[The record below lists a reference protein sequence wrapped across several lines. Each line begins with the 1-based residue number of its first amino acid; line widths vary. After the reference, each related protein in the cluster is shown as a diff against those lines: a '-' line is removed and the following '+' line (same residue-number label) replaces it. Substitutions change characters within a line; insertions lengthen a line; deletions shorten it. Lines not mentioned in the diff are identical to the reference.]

1 MSLCWYEMREKRR
14 IQQPDL
20 HEQKPIKG
28 RDMHEKRHMKEI
40 K

>member
-1 MSLCWYEMREKRR
+1 MSLCWYEIREKRP
-14 IQQPDL
+14 IQQPNL
-20 HEQKPIKG
+20 HGKKPIKG